1 MTAVLEPA
9 TPARRVA
16 PDGTASARA
25 RSGRTPGLRS
35 TPAQQRRIPWIALG
49 LLLVFGAGLA
59 FAAWSRS
66 ASSRVP
72 VLVAAADVAAGET
85 VQPEALATAEVN
97 VGAGVR
103 TIPASERGRLTG
115 QVARGPIPAGTLITP
130 EMLTDGSAVPAGQ
143 AVVGAVLAPGA
154 YPTASLRAGDAVLLM
169 EASSATDQVSGRSRT
184 RVRSGLGGQ
193 HAGRP
198 GRLGLVRVA
207 AGPGRPGGGSIQ
219 RRGAPAAPTGARGR
233 WIVIWA
239 VTGGKGAPGAT
250 TLTAMLARLWPAGGS
265 DRLIIEADPEGG
277 VLAARW
283 HDAAG
288 LTHEPGLLSLAA
300 GRGGPVEERLRRH
313 AQVVTEGVALVAGP
327 SGPAQ
332 AEACLRAL
340 GEAAADAVADA
351 SVACFVDCGRL
362 HPTSPALPWARRA
375 VGTLFV
381 MRPRLDEVSALR
393 PVADRLRD
401 AGVAALGLVCVGHR
415 PFHPLEVAEH
425 AGLPLRGVVA
435 EDPAAAASIFSG
447 GLDGRGLARTRLARS
462 VADLARSLAGPT
474 PVRDD
479 ALADEAGALGTA
491 AGALT

>member
-1 MTAVLEPA
+1 M
-9 TPARRVA
+9 
-16 PDGTASARA
+16 
-25 RSGRTPGLRS
+25 
-35 TPAQQRRIPWIALG
+35 
-49 LLLVFGAGLA
+49 
-59 FAAWSRS
+59 
-66 ASSRVP
+66 
-72 VLVAAADVAAGET
+72 
-85 VQPEALATAEVN
+85 
-97 VGAGVR
+97 
-103 TIPASERGRLTG
+103 
-115 QVARGPIPAGTLITP
+115 
-130 EMLTDGSAVPAGQ
+130 
-143 AVVGAVLAPGA
+143 
-154 YPTASLRAGDAVLLM
+154 
-169 EASSATDQVSGRSRT
+169 
-184 RVRSGLGGQ
+184 
-193 HAGRP
+193 
-198 GRLGLVRVA
+198 
-207 AGPGRPGGGSIQ
+207 
-219 RRGAPAAPTGARGR
+219 
-233 WIVIWA
+233 IWA
-239 VTGGKGAPGAT
+239 VTGGRGAPGAT

-300 GRGGPVEERLRRH
+300 SRGGPVEERLRRH
-313 AQVVTEGVALVAGP
+313 AQVVTEGVELVAGP

-381 MRPRLDEVSALR
+381 IRPRLDEVSALR

-435 EDPAAAASIFSG
+435 EDPTAAASIFSG

-479 ALADEAGALGTA
+479 ALADEAGARGTA